1 MLKKQFNLHGKT
13 ALITG
18 SSQGIGKGIALG
30 LAEFGAEVIILSHSG
45 KKQAE
50 EVRKEIKDMGQKAHV
65 FQADFSK
72 AHSVSKLHSALVAK
86 KLHPDILVINASVQ
100 VAKDWNDMTEKDF
113 DYQVNTNFKSTL
125 KLFQKF
131 IPPMLDKGWG
141 RVVTIGSV
149 QQVKPH
155 PAMLVYA
162 ATKAAVENMVKN
174 LAMQV
179 ADQGV
184 TVNNLAPGVIGTP
197 RLDEPV
203 PEVKERINQRM
214 TTPMGGIGEPLDCAA
229 MALLLCSE
237 AGKFITGQNFY
248 VDGGMSL

>member
-1 MLKKQFNLHGKT
+1 MLREQFNLQGKV
-13 ALITG
+13 ALVTG
-18 SSQGIGKGIALG
+18 SSQGIGKAIALG
-30 LAEFGAEVIILSHSG
+30 LAEFGAELLVLYHSG
-45 KKQAE
+45 KEEAE
-50 EVRKEIKDMGQKAHV
+50 EVRKEIEAMGQKAHV

-72 AHSVSKLHSALVAK
+72 ARSVGKLYAALAAR
-86 KLHPDILVINASVQ
+86 KLYPDILVVNASVQ
-100 VAKDWNDMTEKDF
+100 VAKDWNEMSEKDF
-113 DYQVNTNFKSTL
+113 DFQVDTNFKSTL

-131 IPPMLDKGWG
+131 IPSMLDKGWG

-149 QQVKPH
+149 QQEKPH

-162 ATKAAVENMVKN
+162 ATKAAVENMVRN

-179 ADQGV
+179 AERGV
-184 TVNNLAPGVIGTP
+184 TVNNLAPGVISTP

-203 PEVKERINQRM
+203 PEVEERINQRM
-214 TTPMGGIGEPLDCAA
+214 TTPTGGIGEPLDCAA
-229 MALLLCSE
+229 MALLLCSD